1 MRPQSVG
8 LEWLLF
14 MRHRVKRPRKD
25 IEKMA
30 RPARF
35 ELATLCLEGRC
46 SIQLSYGRTAESHH
60 SKTFPDRIESIRVG
74 SGF

>member
-1 MRPQSVG
+1 M
-8 LEWLLF
+8 
-14 MRHRVKRPRKD
+14 D

-46 SIQLSYGRTAESHH
+46 SIQLSYGRMPSLILKHLRTETDSNLDA
-60 SKTFPDRIESIRVG
+60 
-74 SGF
+74 